1 MLLMLQNGREK
12 KEIIPNHVSFV
23 YKALNAVIQRGLKLG
38 WIAQALR
45 ANSRPER
52 KRGGSVKRGGAPKV
66 WLIYMVLNSTVVYF
80 ILCDRHFQT
89 RYSFINQSK
98 PEHGNVGLVLSCLS

>member
-45 ANSRPER
+45 AASSRPER
-52 KRGGSVKRGGAPKV
+52 KRRGSVKTWRT
-66 WLIYMVLNSTVVYF
+66 WLICMVLNSTVVYF